1 MSAAE
6 ADRLARQAAGH
17 HRAGRAAE
25 AERFYQAALLLL
37 PGHAD
42 SLHGLGCL
50 AHAAGR
56 TELAIGLIGQA
67 VAAAPL
73 VAHYT
78 LSLGLALLDRG
89 HVEEARA
96 ALHVAVLR
104 DTQDPRAHRALAQAL
119 SRLGRLD
126 EAEASLR
133 TAIRLAPADAAG
145 PMSLGGVL
153 RGRGEL
159 QAALAAFAE
168 AARLAP
174 NDPLAW
180 HALASACGS
189 LGELARAE
197 AAFRQVARL
206 LPDDAAAQANLGT
219 ALFGLDRL
227 EEARECLLRSQAL
240 APRNAA
246 TLSSLGLVLMGLGDT
261 AAAERMLAHAC
272 REAPESDAIAVNHG
286 TALAALERHGEAEAV
301 FRAVLARDASQVQA
315 RFNLGTQLLGR
326 GALAE
331 GWAAFEARL
340 SLIARTTTP
349 ALPEWDGSA
358 VQAGRVLI
366 RAEQGLG
373 DSLQFLR
380 WIAPAALRAR
390 LLLELPPPLHRLVR
404 QAGLFDPERVRLLA
418 PGEAPD
424 GDAVAQVSLLSL
436 PHRLAHPMPPPMTLA
451 AAALSGAQAG
461 RTQDG
466 APQGGGLRVGL
477 AWAGSASYRFD
488 RQRSIRL
495 EQLAPLVA
503 VAGVSF
509 VSLQHGP
516 AASQPAPAGM
526 RLAEA
531 VAGNL
536 ADTAAAILSLD
547 LVISV
552 DTMIAH
558 LAGALGRPVWLL
570 DRFGGDWRW
579 REGFASGR
587 TWYPTLRRFAQPQP
601 GAWDAAIGRAA
612 DALAV
617 LAQTGGGKP
626 ERI

>member
-17 HRAGRAAE
+17 HQAGRAAE

-37 PGHAD
+37 PGHAG

-104 DTQDPRAHRALAQAL
+104 DTEDPRAHRALAQAL

-133 TAIRLAPADAAG
+133 NAIRLAPADAAG
-145 PMSLGGVL
+145 PLSLGGVL
-153 RGRGEL
+153 RARGEP
-159 QAALAAFAE
+159 QAAVAAFAE
-168 AARLAP
+168 AVRLAP
-174 NDPLAW
+174 DDPLAW

-189 LGELARAE
+189 VGELARAE

-227 EEARECLLRSQAL
+227 EEARQPLLRSQRL

-246 TLSSLGLVLMGLGDT
+246 TLSSLGLVLMGLGET
-261 AAAERMLAHAC
+261 AAAERVLAQAC
-272 REAPESDAIAVNHG
+272 LEAPDSDAIAVNHG

-301 FRAVLARDASQVQA
+301 FRAVLARDGSQAQA
-315 RFNLGTQLLGR
+315 RFNLGTLLLGR

-331 GWAAFEARL
+331 GWEAFEARL
-340 SLIARTTTP
+340 GLIARATAS
-349 ALPEWDGSA
+349 ALPEWDGSEIA
-358 VQAGRVLI
+358 EGCVLV

-373 DSLQFLR
+373 DSIQFLR
-380 WIAPAALRAR
+380 WIRPAASRAR
-390 LLLELPPPLHRLVR
+390 LLLELPAPLHRLVQEGLVQ
-404 QAGLFDPERVRLLA
+404 QAGLFDAGRVRLLA
-418 PGEAPD
+418 PGAAPD
-424 GDAVAQVSLLSL
+424 RDAVAQVSLLSL
-436 PHRLAHPMPPPMTLA
+436 PHRLRHPAPPPMTLA
-451 AAALSGAQAG
+451 AAASSA
-461 RTQDG
+461 RH
-466 APQGGGLRVGL
+466 GGGLRVGL

-495 EQLAPLVA
+495 EQLAPLAA
-503 VAGVSF
+503 VDGVSF

-516 AASQPAPAGM
+516 AASQAAPAGM

-531 VAGNL
+531 AAGDF

-552 DTMIAH
+552 DTVIAH

-579 REGFASGR
+579 REGFAFGR
-587 TWYPTLRRFAQPQP
+587 AWYPALRRFAQPGP
-601 GAWDAAIGRAA
+601 GAWDDAIGQVA
-612 DALAV
+612 DALAAV
-617 LAQTGGGKP
+617 ARG
-626 ERI
+626 RW